1 MFSVKLVISKK
12 KILNIVV
19 IMTKLV
25 ELTLHAK
32 VQKKCHSKPIFIHN

>member
-12 KILNIVV
+12 NLNIVV

>member
-1 MFSVKLVISKK
+1 MFSVKLVISK